1 MGWSGAIVR
10 AFDVVSLD
18 MFQTLVDLQQS
29 NYKMWNQII
38 GEAVEAEKAMLYQR
52 MLLKRYH
59 EIAKQECAEGSFI
72 LTKHIY
78 ERCFDNLFRSYQI
91 DFSPAE
97 ATNILIQ
104 EHQNAICY
112 EETKPFLDLICSQ
125 YKVCIVSDT
134 DIAMLPNFYEQY
146 GILLFA
152 SEEYKSYK
160 NDSSNQMF
168 KEIISHYGVTPN
180 QIIHIGDTISD
191 VLGAKREGIIACWL
205 NRTNETWTES
215 IKPDYTITNLNEL
228 KEILNLNL

>member
-1 MGWSGAIVR
+1 MKN
-10 AFDVVSLD
+10 FDVISLD
-18 MFQTLVDLQQS
+18 MFFTLVDLQLS
-29 NYKMWNQII
+29 TDKMWHQIL
-38 GEAVEAEKAMLYQR
+38 GRKHKDKTDFYQHE
-52 MLLKRYH
+52 LIKRYY
-59 EIAKQECAEGSFI
+59 EVAIQERAEGNFI

-78 ERCFDNLFRSYQI
+78 ELCFKKLFKSYQI

-112 EETKPFLDLICSQ
+112 EETKPFLDVVCSRYQ
-125 YKVCIVSDT
+125 VCIVSDT
-134 DIAMLPNFYEQY
+134 DIAMLPKFYEQY

-168 KEIISHYGVTPN
+168 KEIISHYEVEPN
-180 QIIHIGDTISD
+180 RIIHIGDTISD

-205 NRTNETWTES
+205 NRTNETWTEAV
-215 IKPDYTITNLNEL
+215 KPDYTITNLNEL
-228 KEILNLNL
+228 KVILNLNL